1 MRVSVGGWGA
11 VFIVKQKVVKRNR
24 WEGKGGGREAVRGKE
39 MARGEQERRDRKMPQ
54 TRFEHDLTGL
64 WVKC

>member
-1 MRVSVGGWGA
+1 MTHARA
-11 VFIVKQKVVKRNR
+11 KRR
-24 WEGKGGGREAVRGKE
+24 EGRGREAVRGKE